1 MSEIVRI
8 IILWVSVALNI
19 ASAILS
25 NHNFKKWRQ
34 KYQEY
39 VELTSMLQEV
49 LDEEGKIL
57 MKLKEQYNDNGNNDN
72 SSSSC

>member
-1 MSEIVRI
+1 MCEIVRI
-8 IILWVSVALNI
+8 IILWASVALNI

-25 NHNFKKWRQ
+25 YHNFKKWRQ
-34 KYQEY
+34 KHKEY
-39 VELTSMLQEV
+39 VELTSMLEKV

-57 MKLKEQYNDNGNNDN
+57 MKLKEQYNDNRNNDN